1 MKYKIGSKN
10 DRYTNKRWLKF
21 ESSCGLDNPKAVLPN
36 NNEGVYALKQVNR
49 NGIKIAINLKIEDL
63 LNVTFSLEK
72 TLEK

>member
-21 ESSCGLDNPKAVLPN
+21 ESSCGLDNPNAVLPN

-49 NGIKIAINLKIEDL
+49 NGIRIEINLNMD
-63 LNVTFSLEK
+63 NVLKVAFSLQK